1 MVHPKSR
8 NRSANQRTNCIRTG
22 PEIRQ
27 TVFPCF
33 LEKNFR
39 HQWLSDTVQFIKKL
53 QKAGNQNTH
62 RQHQD
67 QHYCIQIE
75 TPKTILRSSPC
86 IQKCQFQKILRQM
99 VKDKIH
105 CCKII
110 SLSLYTPRK
119 NLPGRV
125 SLSAIIL

>member
-8 NRSANQRTNCIRTG
+8 NRSANQSTNRIRTG

-33 LEKNFR
+33 LEKDFR
-39 HQWLSDTVQFIKKL
+39 HQWLSDTVQFIQKL
-53 QKAGNQNTH
+53 QKTGNQNTH

-67 QHYCIQIE
+67 QHYCIQVE
-75 TPKTILRSSPC
+75 TQKTLLRSSPC
-86 IQKCQFQKILRQM
+86 IQKCQFQKVLRQM

-119 NLPGRV
+119 NLPGRI